1 MYVSVARM
9 EDSPQFEAVWMLHG
23 NPDDPLVSVTIGED
37 CNYLLTARELGELVR
52 VLLEAIGRTP
62 LQADHAKA

>member
-1 MYVSVARM
+1 MYLSIARM
-9 EDSPQFEAVWMLHG
+9 DDNPEFTAVWMLHG
-23 NPDDPLVSVTIGED
+23 DPADPLVSITISQD
-37 CNYLLTARELGELVR
+37 CNYLLNARELGELVG